1 MGPGGT
7 EEILLVHR
15 RKHYLLYI
23 SCCEYICFFRSGLLY
38 LILLSFSETS
48 EVYSLLRARTTFGDS
63 SWRYWENY
71 TI

>member
-23 SCCEYICFFRSGLLY
+23 SCYIRGVL
-38 LILLSFSETS
+38 
-48 EVYSLLRARTTFGDS
+48 AA
-63 SWRYWENY
+63 
-71 TI
+71 